1 MKSKLRRSTVAL
13 DRAVIDCLAV
23 LVIFLL
29 PVLGAEKIDL
39 SRAVIVGVSPGTVP
53 AKAAAML
60 RDEIEKRTRITL
72 AISGKIPVGNRPV
85 IVLGTSEDLARRGFT
100 PPSGLMAPGQ
110 ADAYTLWIDHS
121 RRPGTTICLAGY
133 DPRGALFAA
142 GRLLRALEMD
152 RDRLELA
159 ADLKVGAAPRYPLR
173 GHQMG
178 YRAKTN
184 SYDGWTIA
192 MWEQYL
198 RDMAV
203 FGMNAVELVP
213 PRTDDDLDSPH
224 FPKPPMEMMI
234 AMSGL
239 AAQYGLDVWI
249 WYPLADKDETDPKV
263 MAEALRERDEIF
275 RRLPRIDAIFVPS
288 GDPGDV
294 DPKILYPF
302 VEKQKRLLNKYHPQ
316 AKIWISP
323 QNLGDDDHW
332 LEPFFDI
339 LRREQPTWLDGL
351 VFGPAVEISLAEMR
365 KRTPERY
372 PIRNYPDITH
382 SMKCQYRV
390 PDWDAAYQRTEG
402 REPINPRP
410 YAYAKIFRDLQQY
423 SIGFITY
430 SEGCNDDLNKVIWSC
445 LGWNPEMKIEEIL
458 REYARYFIGLRFEK
472 RFAEGL
478 ANLEKNWEG
487 PLLKNETVPK
497 TLNLFREMENE
508 ATPQDKINW
517 RFQQGLYRAYY
528 DAYIKARLAFETDL
542 ERQAIETLKNANQLG
557 ALKSL
562 VQAEAILAKADTEK
576 VAADLRARV
585 FELGEALFQSIRM
598 QLSVHKYGAK
608 EISRGANLDTIDTPL
623 NMRHQ
628 LEKQFGEIRKL
639 ANEKDRLEALAQ
651 IVHSLV
657 SAAKFSYA
665 IDRIGVRDLS
675 RCRPTWEA
683 PKGSERIAGGK
694 AHEAGRSPRLG
705 LEGI

>member
-1 MKSKLRRSTVAL
+1 MRSKTWGSVVAMC
-13 DRAVIDCLAV
+13 RGAVQCLAV
-23 LVIFLL
+23 LLVFLL
-29 PVLGAEKIDL
+29 PASGAEKIDL
-39 SRAVIVGVSPGTVP
+39 SRAVIVAVSPGTIP
-53 AKAAAML
+53 AKAAEML

-72 AISGKIPVGNRPV
+72 EISGDVPDGNRPAIAV
-85 IVLGTSEDLARRGFT
+85 GTAGDLAGRRFT
-100 PPSGLMAPGQ
+100 PPSALVVPRQ
-110 ADAYTLWIDHS
+110 ADAYALWVDDS

-152 RDRLELA
+152 RDRIELA
-159 ADLKVGAAPRYPLR
+159 GDLKLATAPRYSLR

-239 AAQYGLDVWI
+239 ADQYGLDVWI
-249 WYPLADKDETDPKV
+249 WYPLVDKDKTDPEV
-263 MAEALRERDEIF
+263 LASALWEREEIF
-275 RRLPRIDAIFVPS
+275 RRLPRIDAVFAPS

-294 DPKILYPF
+294 DPRIFYPF
-302 VEKQKRLLNKYHPQ
+302 VEKQKILLNKYHPK

-323 QNLGDDDHW
+323 QNLGDDDNW

-339 LRREQPTWLDGL
+339 LRREQPAWLDGL

-372 PIRNYPDITH
+372 PIRLYPDITH
-382 SMKCQYRV
+382 SMKCQYKV
-390 PDWDAAYQRTEG
+390 PDWDEAYRRTEG

-410 YAYAKIFRDLQQY
+410 RAYAKIFRDLQQY
-423 SIGFITY
+423 AFGFITY
-430 SEGCNDDLNKVIWSC
+430 SEGCNDDLNKVVWSC
-445 LGWNPEMKIEEIL
+445 LGWDPEMKVEEIL
-458 REYARYFIGLRFEK
+458 REYARYFISLRSES

-478 ANLEKNWEG
+478 AGLEKNWEG
-487 PLLKNETVPK
+487 PLLKNESVSK
-497 TLNLFREMENE
+497 TLDLFREMENE
-508 ATPQDKINW
+508 ATPQDKLNW
-517 RFQQGLYRAYY
+517 RFQKGLYRAYY
-528 DAYIKARLAFETDL
+528 DAYIKARLEYETDL
-542 ERQAIETLKNANQLG
+542 VRQARECLKNAGQLG

-562 VQAEAILAKADTEK
+562 DQAEAILARAETKK
-576 VAADLRARV
+576 VATELRARV

-598 QLSVHKYGAK
+598 QLSVKKYQAK
-608 EISRGANLDTIDTPL
+608 EISRGANLDAIDTPL
-623 NMRHQ
+623 NNRLQ
-628 LEKQFGEIRKL
+628 LEKQFSDIRKL
-639 ANEKDRLEALAQ
+639 ANEKERLAAIAQAL
-651 IVHSLV
+651 
-657 SAAKFSYA
+657 
-665 IDRIGVRDLS
+665 R
-675 RCRPTWEA
+675 
-683 PKGSERIAGGK
+683 
-694 AHEAGRSPRLG
+694 
-705 LEGI
+705 